1 MNKKLVLG
9 FLSLSINL
17 AHANNST
24 SFITSATQAYSQNN
38 LTALSTLAANNPDDN
53 LATYLNA
60 NANLAKNNPAPS
72 LDFIKNH
79 QAGYLKNDLIH
90 QLLSFY
96 FNAQNWT
103 AYLALYPQLA
113 SDQVSNNETCGYDMA
128 NFATNSQ
135 QASKSDFNYLIANK
149 LPLWCISLIA
159 TKLNAGKLDK
169 TNQAPF
175 LYSLITNN
183 QIAQFNQLGSVFKI
197 DPIDSSSTTP
207 TSNLSNPYQIVYRI
221 ENLSQKNPEQAYTE
235 LSTANVDR
243 GTKQYLY
250 NVVAADLASHQ

>member
-90 QLLSFY
+90 QCS
-96 FNAQNWT
+96 
-103 AYLALYPQLA
+103 
-113 SDQVSNNETCGYDMA
+113 E
-128 NFATNSQ
+128 
-135 QASKSDFNYLIANK
+135 
-149 LPLWCISLIA
+149 
-159 TKLNAGKLDK
+159 LD
-169 TNQAPF
+169 
-175 LYSLITNN
+175 SI
-183 QIAQFNQLGSVFKI
+183 
-197 DPIDSSSTTP
+197 SSS
-207 TSNLSNPYQIVYRI
+207 
-221 ENLSQKNPEQAYTE
+221 
-235 LSTANVDR
+235 LSTACQR
-243 GTKQYLY
+243 PSFKQRNLW
-250 NVVAADLASHQ
+250 L